1 VCVVGGRG
9 GLQRTLGEAEAMMT
23 SAVAEKCVEVLRQLK
38 GITATYRMTNKP
50 LPTRHSHFVPGVL
63 APLKAFVGQ
72 GEAVVDAELKARL
85 LASVAATVTEQYGAM
100 ADDLVLSSSSHHHL
114 SLAERL

>member
-1 VCVVGGRG
+1 MCLGGA
-9 GLQRTLGEAEAMMT
+9 LQRTLGEAEAMMT

-100 ADDLVLSSSSHHHL
+100 ADDLVRPLSPRRRL
-114 SLAERL
+114 STPEW